1 MTNRDPW
8 PRHSTRPARDEV
20 EPGVPAT
27 TERPRDIPLGAE
39 DEEEPAP
46 LDVPQGVEDWG
57 TTPREELI
65 GEPFELR
72 VRREQPDRLT
82 SDAARPGV
90 SLYEP
95 GTDDDV
101 EEREGLDVEPDAVAD
116 LNLEEDVTMSPEE
129 QAMRIEDEP
138 AGLNYDPSPGYL
150 DDREGTEEA

>member
-8 PRHSTRPARDEV
+8 PSRPARDEV
-20 EPGVPAT
+20 EPGIPAT
-27 TERPRDIPLGAE
+27 TEMPRGIPPGSE

-46 LDVPQGVEDWG
+46 LDIPQGVEDWG

-72 VRREQPDRLT
+72 VRREEPDRLT
-82 SDAARPGV
+82 SDVEQPGV

-95 GTDDDV
+95 GTDGDV
-101 EEREGLDVEPDAVAD
+101 EEQEGLDVEPDAIAD
-116 LNLEEDVTMSPEE
+116 LNLEDDVTTSPEE
-129 QAMRIEDEP
+129 RAMRIEDEP

-150 DDREGTEEA
+150 DDSEGTEEA